1 MKLFPLLLGYL
12 WASGAGVTPESQDW
26 LSPLQKNGRLRKDR
40 EPAGPL
46 LWVSVFP
53 ALSEWRCVC
62 ACVCLAFALPT
73 FPDFTR
79 QIPGSCARRLCR
91 PSRPIPISGSHG
103 ERRTQDA
110 QGVKK

>member
-1 MKLFPLLLGYL
+1 MRLTQSLNKKKGG
-12 WASGAGVTPESQDW
+12 GADGGW
-26 LSPLQKNGRLRKDR
+26 RRAW
-40 EPAGPL
+40 EPTGPL
-46 LWVSVFP
+46 RWVSAFP
-53 ALSEWRCVC
+53 ALFEWCCV
-62 ACVCLAFALPT
+62 CVCLAFALPT

-91 PSRPIPISGSHG
+91 PSRPIPIPGSHG